1 VGGGEDS
8 GGPKAP
14 LKPLT
19 ALFSYLLRLILNIR
33 GPSQQIMKEIDDT
46 DPTESESELSLQ
58 EEIALLRLFIEDDLD
73 NWMKEVQS
81 KFLKIELRVANLE
94 TQRTPEMENDDPEW
108 FS

>member
-1 VGGGEDS
+1 
-8 GGPKAP
+8 
-14 LKPLT
+14 
-19 ALFSYLLRLILNIR
+19 
-33 GPSQQIMKEIDDT
+33 MKEIDDT

-94 TQRTPEMENDDPEW
+94 TQRTPEMENTDPEW